1 MCGTL
6 AKRRMNT
13 MAALTSKGMWRT
25 LPGKCV
31 ALCVCALLL
40 GGCKDPAQEASKK
53 LLEASHVDDVR
64 ELLVQGADV
73 NYMDEQGRTPLKN
86 AVKYNEK
93 SVVIH
98 LLQSGANVN
107 AQGPDGSTA
116 LHDAA
121 VEGHEE
127 LVEILL
133 GNGAHINAKNKRGNT
148 ALHEAATFDKHL
160 VVQSLLN
167 HHADASIKNG
177 QGKTAY
183 ACALTNHAERSEK
196 YLVSI
201 QMTSALAGVLSIC
214 GDKELAYNLERFR
227 DGKLKAGEYP
237 FLAHLCRF
245 RGQGDKKDEFLCADD
260 EAIRFFI
267 GEGADVN
274 AAKEADG
281 VSRPPLQAAIETGKW
296 DVVSTL
302 LEHNATCSL
311 ERLDALLR
319 ELLRKGTDADRTA
332 ALLDIR
338 RKIAGNADRYTDGG
352 SMISQKG
359 TDADSTETLLGTS
372 QKMAGNADRY
382 NDGDSMLVDVI
393 LNNDTATA
401 MKLVELL
408 LEKGADPNAADSGIV
423 NNAEGTPLPLS
434 PIHAAAHRDNT
445 RMVSLL
451 REHGADINTL
461 HGGMS
466 DLGRAALCN
475 DAQVCRILLE
485 NGAGTD
491 VEDRYGETPLFW
503 AIYNNNAE
511 IVELLLKSGADPQ
524 AQSAIYKKPLYKLA
538 KSAEIKALLL
548 GKNPTGRSGR

>member
-40 GGCKDPAQEASKK
+40 GACKDPLKGSAQEASEQ
-53 LLEASHVDDVR
+53 LLEASHIDDVR
-64 ELLVQGADV
+64 ELLAQGADV

-98 LLQSGANVN
+98 LLQNGANAN

-121 VEGHEE
+121 VEGHVE

-183 ACALTNHAERSEK
+183 ACALTNHAERSER

-201 QMTSALAGVLSIC
+201 QMTSALDSVLSIC

-227 DGKLKAGEYP
+227 DGKLKADEYP

-281 VSRPPLQAAIETGKW
+281 VSRPPLLAAIETGKW
-296 DVVSTL
+296 DVASTL

-319 ELLRKGTDADRTA
+319 ELLQKGTDADRTA

-338 RKIAGNADRYTDGG
+338 R
-352 SMISQKG
+352 
-359 TDADSTETLLGTS
+359 
-372 QKMAGNADRY
+372 KMAGNADRY

-408 LEKGADPNAADSGIV
+408 LEKGADPNAADSGVV
-423 NNAEGTPLPLS
+423 NNAEGAPLPLS

-503 AIYNNNAE
+503 AIHNNNAE

-548 GKNPTGRSGR
+548 GKNPPGRSGR